1 MSFGEQF
8 LRFPDLFP
16 GRPSGEPWGDRALLL
31 DVAGGPYLLAGLAP
45 AQEEAARH
53 RFGALCQPARPAQE
67 EAARHRFGALC
78 QPARPARPAEAGD
91 PQVVL
96 RMFRAPAADFLAV
109 DTRGWEYALD
119 FAPAAASLAVAG
131 LRLMARL
138 DWPVDW
144 GGEGGGDRAGALS
157 AAVWTSEAA
166 GEEWASVCENCL
178 RVVVAHRLLA
188 AGGAVLHSAG
198 VVDRGRG
205 PGEERA
211 FLLLGP
217 SGAGKTTASR
227 LCLAAGGDVLSDDL
241 NAVRFPD
248 AGGAP
253 DSAAA
258 RLAKLPFTGDLGD
271 RAGGPESVPLRAIL
285 RLAKCGE
292 GVPEGLRPLSPA
304 AALASLLAAA
314 PFVNRDP
321 WRRDAL
327 LAVLERLVR
336 AVPAFEVSFTPGG
349 ELWSI
354 LRSIAG

>member
-45 AQEEAARH
+45 AQEAAARR
-53 RFGALCQPARPAQE
+53 RFGILCRPMD
-67 EAARHRFGALC
+67 
-78 QPARPARPAEAGD
+78 AGI

-138 DWPVDW
+138 DWSA
-144 GGEGGGDRAGALS
+144 EGALS
-157 AAVWTSEAA
+157 AAVWTSEPA

-198 VVDRGRG
+198 MVDRGPG
-205 PGEERA
+205 PGADRA

-241 NAVRFPD
+241 NAVRFAASPGE
-248 AGGAP
+248 AGEG
-253 DSAAA
+253 AA

-271 RAGGPESVPLRAIL
+271 RAGGPESVSLRAVL

-292 GVPEGLRPLSPA
+292 GAPEGLRPLSPA

-321 WRRDAL
+321 WRREAL

-336 AVPAFEVSFTPGG
+336 AVPAFEVSFTREGD
-349 ELWSI
+349 LWSI
-354 LRSIAG
+354 LKSIAG

>member
-1 MSFGEQF
+1 MTAFGEQF

-16 GRPSGEPWGDRALLL
+16 GRPSGEPWGERALLL

-45 AQEEAARH
+45 AQEEAARR
-53 RFGALCQPARPAQE
+53 RFGALCLPADGD
-67 EAARHRFGALC
+67 AAA
-78 QPARPARPAEAGD
+78 
-91 PQVVL
+91 VVL

-119 FAPAAASLAVAG
+119 FAPAATSLAVAG

-138 DWPVDW
+138 DGLA
-144 GGEGGGDRAGALS
+144 GGRLS

-166 GEEWASVCENCL
+166 GEEWGSVCENCL

-188 AGGAVLHSAG
+188 EGGAVLHSAG
-198 VVDRGRG
+198 VVDRAGGDRG
-205 PGEERA
+205 

-217 SGAGKTTASR
+217 SGAGKTTASG

-241 NAVRFPD
+241 NAVRFE
-248 AGGAP
+248 
-253 DSAAA
+253 DSGSV

-285 RLAKCGE
+285 RLAKCAE
-292 GVPEGLRPLSPA
+292 GAPEGLRPLSPA

-321 WRRDAL
+321 WRREAL
-327 LAVLERLVR
+327 LAVLERLVG
-336 AVPAFEVSFTPGG
+336 AVPAFEVRFTREGG

-354 LRSIAG
+354 LRAIAG

>member
-31 DVAGGPYLLAGLAP
+31 DVAGGPYLLSGLAP

-53 RFGALCQPARPAQE
+53 RFGALCGPARPAGG
-67 EAARHRFGALC
+67 EAA
-78 QPARPARPAEAGD
+78 
-91 PQVVL
+91 VTL

-119 FAPAAASLAVAG
+119 FAPAATSLAVAG

-138 DWPVDW
+138 DRPA
-144 GGEGGGDRAGALS
+144 EGALS

-178 RVVVAHRLLA
+178 RVLVAHRLLA
-188 AGGAVLHSAG
+188 TGGAVLHSAG
-198 VVDRGRG
+198 VVDRV
-205 PGEERA
+205 PGGDRA

-241 NAVRFPD
+241 NAVRFMASQGD
-248 AGGAP
+248 GAV
-253 DSAAA
+253 

-285 RLAKCGE
+285 RLAKGT
-292 GVPEGLRPLSPA
+292 PEGLRPLSPA

-336 AVPAFEVSFTPGG
+336 AVPAFEVRFTREGG

-354 LRSIAG
+354 LQSIAG

>member
-31 DVAGGPYLLAGLAP
+31 DVAGGPYLLSGLSQ
-45 AQEEAARH
+45 AQEEAARR
-53 RFGALCQPARPAQE
+53 RFGALCRPPDGEAPAT
-67 EAARHRFGALC
+67 
-78 QPARPARPAEAGD
+78 
-91 PQVVL
+91 VL
-96 RMFRAPAADFLAV
+96 RMFRAPATDFLAV

-119 FAPAAASLAVAG
+119 FAPAATSLAVAG

-138 DWPVDW
+138 DRPA
-144 GGEGGGDRAGALS
+144 EGTLS

-188 AGGAVLHSAG
+188 EGGAVLHSAG
-198 VVDRGRG
+198 VVDRDRD
-205 PGEERA
+205 RA

-217 SGAGKTTASR
+217 SGAGKTTASH

-241 NAVRFPD
+241 NAVRFLASQGD
-248 AGGAP
+248 GAV
-253 DSAAA
+253 

-285 RLAKCGE
+285 RLAKCG
-292 GVPEGLRPLSPA
+292 GGAPEGLRPLSPA

-321 WRRDAL
+321 WRREAL

-349 ELWSI
+349 GLWSI
-354 LRSIAG
+354 LKSIPG

>member
-1 MSFGEQF
+1 MTAFGEQF

-16 GRPSGEPWGDRALLL
+16 GRPSGEPWGERSLLL

-45 AQEEAARH
+45 AQEEAARR
-53 RFGALCQPARPAQE
+53 RFGVLCRPAGE
-67 EAARHRFGALC
+67 EAA
-78 QPARPARPAEAGD
+78 
-91 PQVVL
+91 VVTL
-96 RMFRAPAADFLAV
+96 RMFRAPASDFLAV

-119 FAPAAASLAVAG
+119 FAPAATSLAVAG
-131 LRLMARL
+131 LRLMCRL
-138 DWPVDW
+138 DWTA
-144 GGEGGGDRAGALS
+144 EDRLS

-188 AGGAVLHSAG
+188 EGGAVLHSAG
-198 VVDRGRG
+198 VVERAPSGGD
-205 PGEERA
+205 RA

-241 NAVRFPD
+241 NAVRFLA
-248 AGGAP
+248 AG
-253 DSAAA
+253 AAS
-258 RLAKLPFTGDLGD
+258 LAKLPFTGDLGD

-292 GVPEGLRPLSPA
+292 GAPEGLRPLSPA

-321 WRRDAL
+321 WRREAL
-327 LAVLERLVR
+327 LAVLERLAR
-336 AVPAFEVSFTPGG
+336 AVPAFEVRFTREGG

-354 LRSIAG
+354 LKAIAG

>member
-1 MSFGEQF
+1 MTAFGEQF

-16 GRPSGEPWGDRALLL
+16 GRPSGEPWGKRALLL

-45 AQEEAARH
+45 AQEEAARR
-53 RFGALCQPARPAQE
+53 RFGGLCRP
-67 EAARHRFGALC
+67 
-78 QPARPARPAEAGD
+78 PDAE
-91 PQVVL
+91 VSRVTL

-119 FAPAAASLAVAG
+119 FAPAATSLAVAG

-138 DWPVDW
+138 D
-144 GGEGGGDRAGALS
+144 GLAGGGRLS
-157 AAVWTSEAA
+157 AAVWTSEPA

-198 VVDRGRG
+198 VVDRGRAG
-205 PGEERA
+205 GDRGGRG

-217 SGAGKTTASR
+217 SGAGKTTASG
-227 LCLAAGGDVLSDDL
+227 LCLAAGADVLSDDL
-241 NAVRFPD
+241 NAVRFE
-248 AGGAP
+248 
-253 DSAAA
+253 DSGSV

-292 GVPEGLRPLSPA
+292 GEPEGLRPLSPA

-321 WRRDAL
+321 WRREAL
-327 LAVLERLVR
+327 LAVLERLVE
-336 AVPAFEVSFTPGG
+336 AVPAFEVRFTREGG

-354 LRSIAG
+354 LKAIAG